1 MLLGLDILN
10 SGFNT
15 IINNQYIYNII
26 KTSQNSNLLS
36 ILFGIFSTAIIQS
49 SSGTTAI
56 AISLLS
62 SNYIKPNE
70 CLGIIIGANLGTCLT
85 TFIVAINVDNLCMFI
100 LIIGILA

>member
-1 MLLGLDILN
+1 MK
-10 SGFNT
+10 
-15 IINNQYIYNII
+15 NNN
-26 KTSQNSNLLS
+26 KTAYS
-36 ILFGIFSTAIIQS
+36 ILFGFITSAIIQS

-100 LIIGILA
+100 LIII